1 MGLRLTIL
9 FIIISTISRGQQVDF
24 ELTNIKFKGLEFKT
38 TKENII
44 KSFGQGKKL
53 ETDYECGFFT
63 NDQAGGPYYQLVY
76 TDFNY
81 IGSDKEDFFLQSV
94 KFDLKGNM
102 KIRYKDKELSGQTTK
117 EDFIRIM
124 YGDKEW
130 ENLKNYFDIDVL
142 IIYSKNGDDG
152 ARFIFKNGRLNK
164 FEYWTPC

>member
-1 MGLRLTIL
+1 MGQRLTIL
-9 FIIISTISRGQQVDF
+9 FILISSMSRGQQSDF
-24 ELTNIKFKGLEFKT
+24 ELVNIKFKGLEFKT

-76 TDFNY
+76 ADFNF
-81 IGSDKEDFFLQSV
+81 IGSDKEDFILQSV
-94 KFDLKGNM
+94 KFDSKGNIT
-102 KIRYKDKELSGQTTK
+102 IRYKDKELSRQTNK
-117 EDFIRIM
+117 EDSIKIM

-130 ENLKNYFDIDVL
+130 EKLKNRFDIDVL

-152 ARFIFKNGRLNK
+152 AKFIFKDGRLDK

>member
-9 FIIISTISRGQQVDF
+9 FILISTISRGQQNDF

-63 NDQAGGPYYQLVY
+63 NDQSGGPYYQLVY
-76 TDFNY
+76 ADFNY
-81 IGSDKEDFFLQSV
+81 IGSDKEDFVLQSV
-94 KFDLKGNM
+94 KFDLKGNI
-102 KIRYKDKELSGQTTK
+102 KIRYKDKELSGQTNK
-117 EDFIRIM
+117 EDFIKIM

-130 ENLKNYFDIDVL
+130 KNLKNHFDIDVL

-152 ARFIFKNGRLNK
+152 ARFIFKNGRLDK